1 MVKKYVIFIYFMAML
16 ILLAMAVTSCRSVR
30 YVPVETVKHDSVYF
44 NKVVRDSIHVKDSV
58 LVIVKGDT
66 VTEFRYKYIYRDKAK
81 TDTAYVSRTD
91 TLRVPYPVEAKLT
104 KWQQFK
110 MEAGGYAIA
119 LAVILVIAVA
129 GYFVMKIVIRFVI
142 PNNPITGLLFGDT
155 GAIRITEEDLK
166 ELKEII
172 ICQ

>member
-1 MVKKYVIFIYFMAML
+1 ML

-44 NKVVRDSIHVKDSV
+44 NKMVRDSVFVKDSV
-58 LVIVKGDT
+58 LVVKGDT
-66 VTEFRYKYIYRDKAK
+66 VTEYRWKYVFKYKNR
-81 TDTAYVSRTD
+81 TDTLYVSRTD
-91 TLRVPYPVEAKLT
+91 TIRVPYPVEAKLT

-129 GYFVMKIVIRFVI
+129 GYFVMKIR
-142 PNNPITGLLFGDT
+142 
-155 GAIRITEEDLK
+155 K
-166 ELKEII
+166 
-172 ICQ
+172 

>member
-1 MVKKYVIFIYFMAML
+1 MVKKYVIFIYFLAML
-16 ILLAMAVTSCRSVR
+16 VLLAMAVTSCRSVR

-66 VTEFRYKYIYRDKAK
+66 VIEFRYKYVYRDKAK

-91 TLRVPYPVEAKLT
+91 TIRVPYPVEAKLT

-110 MEAGGYAIA
+110 MDVGGYAIF
-119 LAVILVIAVA
+119 AVVIMVLIVV
-129 GYFVMKIVIRFVI
+129 GYMVYK
-142 PNNPITGLLFGDT
+142 
-155 GAIRITEEDLK
+155 LK
-166 ELKEII
+166 KGG
-172 ICQ
+172 

>member
-1 MVKKYVIFIYFMAML
+1 MAML
-16 ILLAMAVTSCRSVR
+16 VLLAMAVTSCRSVR

-66 VTEFRYKYIYRDKAK
+66 VIEFRDKYVYRDKAK

-91 TLRVPYPVEAKLT
+91 TIRVPYPVEARLT

-110 MEAGGYAIA
+110 MDAGGYAIA
-119 LAVILVIAVA
+119 LIIITILVIV
-129 GYFVMKIVIRFVI
+129 GYMVYK
-142 PNNPITGLLFGDT
+142 
-155 GAIRITEEDLK
+155 LK
-166 ELKEII
+166 K
-172 ICQ
+172 